1 MQEQIHERG
10 ELPDHDDNTVEFAD
24 AALPLSQTLHNVAAS
39 IDGPQ
44 VTTREL
50 LALAGEQ
57 GLLLALMTLTVPF
70 LFPVSIPGVST
81 VFGLVAILISLGV
94 TFNRVPWLPD
104 RLLDRPLDAVKLAGA
119 IERGAERFGRV
130 DRISHPRLQRLT
142 SSRAMNRLAGL
153 GLLLGSVLL
162 IFPLGLVPFSNT
174 LPAWGILLLAAGLLQ
189 RDGLLILLG
198 YLFLLA
204 TIIYFA
210 VLGYGVLTGAN
221 WVVGL
226 FN

>member
-1 MQEQIHERG
+1 MDDTTSIEFRDTTAPLGETLRG
-10 ELPDHDDNTVEFAD
+10 LARSITGETV
-24 AALPLSQTLHNVAAS
+24 TV
-39 IDGPQ
+39 
-44 VTTREL
+44 REL
-50 LALAGEQ
+50 LGLIGEQ
-57 GLLLALMTLTVPF
+57 GLLLALMFLTLPF
-70 LFPVSIPGVST
+70 LIPISIPGVST

-142 SSRAMNRLAGL
+142 TGRAMNRMAGL

>member
-1 MQEQIHERG
+1 MDDTTSIEFRDTTAPLGETLRG
-10 ELPDHDDNTVEFAD
+10 LARSITGETV
-24 AALPLSQTLHNVAAS
+24 TV
-39 IDGPQ
+39 
-44 VTTREL
+44 REL
-50 LALAGEQ
+50 LGLIGEQ
-57 GLLLALMTLTVPF
+57 GLLLALMFLTLPF
-70 LFPVSIPGVST
+70 LIPISIPGVST

-104 RLLDRPLDAVKLAGA
+104 RLLDRPIDAAKLKQA
-119 IERGAERFGRV
+119 IERGAKTFSRV
-130 DRISHPRLQRLT
+130 DRISHPRLSRLT
-142 SSRAMNRLAGL
+142 QTGAMNRLAGL

-198 YLFLLA
+198 YLFLVA

-210 VLGYGVLTGAN
+210 ALAAAALATGQ
-221 WVVGL
+221 GIMSL
-226 FN
+226 FQ

>member
-1 MQEQIHERG
+1 MDDTTSIEFRDTTAPLGETLRG
-10 ELPDHDDNTVEFAD
+10 LARSISGETV
-24 AALPLSQTLHNVAAS
+24 TV
-39 IDGPQ
+39 
-44 VTTREL
+44 REL
-50 LALAGEQ
+50 LGLIGEQ
-57 GLLLALMTLTVPF
+57 GLLLALMFLTLPF
-70 LFPVSIPGVST
+70 LIPISIPGVST
-81 VFGLVAILISLGV
+81 VFGMVAILISLGV

-142 SSRAMNRLAGL
+142 SSRAMNRMAGL

>member
-1 MQEQIHERG
+1 MDDTTSIEFRDTTAPLGETLRG
-10 ELPDHDDNTVEFAD
+10 LARAITGETV
-24 AALPLSQTLHNVAAS
+24 TV
-39 IDGPQ
+39 
-44 VTTREL
+44 REL
-50 LALAGEQ
+50 LGLIGEQ
-57 GLLLALMTLTVPF
+57 GLLLALMFLTLPF
-70 LFPVSIPGVST
+70 LIPISIPGVST

-142 SSRAMNRLAGL
+142 TGRAMNRVAGL

-198 YLFLLA
+198 YLFLVA

-210 VLGYGVLTGAN
+210 VLGYGALTGAS

>member
-1 MQEQIHERG
+1 MRDQLQN
-10 ELPDHDDNTVEFAD
+10 LDDDETTVEFRD
-24 AALPLSQTLHNVAAS
+24 STLPLSDTLRAMADA
-39 IDGPQ
+39 ITGER
-44 VTTREL
+44 VTVREL
-50 LALAGEQ
+50 LTLVGEQ
-57 GLLLALMTLTVPF
+57 GLLLGLMFLTIPF
-70 LFPVSIPGVST
+70 LVPISIPGVST

-104 RLLDRPLDAVKLAGA
+104 RLLDRPIDAAKLKQA
-119 IERGAERFGRV
+119 IERGAKTFSRV
-130 DRISHPRLQRLT
+130 DLISHPRLSRLT
-142 SSRAMNRLAGL
+142 QTGAMNRLAGL

-198 YLFLLA
+198 YLFLVA

-210 VLGYGVLTGAN
+210 ALAAAALATGQ
-221 WVVGL
+221 GIMSL
-226 FN
+226 FQ